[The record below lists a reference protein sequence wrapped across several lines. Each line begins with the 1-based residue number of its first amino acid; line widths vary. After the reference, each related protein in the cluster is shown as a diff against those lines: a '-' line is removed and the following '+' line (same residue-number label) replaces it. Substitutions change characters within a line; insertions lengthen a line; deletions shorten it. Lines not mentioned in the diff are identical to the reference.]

1 MSEIAPRNPVSL
13 TLGSIAAGASFG
25 AAATTAGVTL
35 FRLLQND
42 TPTLSSD
49 QGFSMITAGLLAGIG
64 CAFAT
69 AWILARGVAEW
80 WRRGAAGFI
89 AIFGSL
95 LLSAGAAPVDTLGGR
110 SGLMAYL
117 TLLLGAGIGFLIRAR
132 RAGGSS

>member
-25 AAATTAGVTL
+25 GAATTAGVTL
-35 FRLLQND
+35 FRLVQNE
-42 TPTLSSD
+42 TRTLSGD
-49 QGFSMITAGLLAGIG
+49 QGFWMITAGLLAGIG

-69 AWILARGVAEW
+69 AWILAKGVPDW

-95 LLSAGAAPVDTLGGR
+95 LLSGGAAPADALGGR
-110 SGLMAYL
+110 RGLVAYL
-117 TLLLGAGIGFLIRAR
+117 ALLLGVGIWFLARAR
-132 RAGGSS
+132 RAGGGP